1 MKINR
6 KNQCG
11 NHIKNKTQMHIT
23 IREKR
28 IKRREGRNEI
38 GDIKGLSER
47 RELSN
52 ILGINI
58 NAFES

>member
-1 MKINR
+1 
-6 KNQCG
+6 
-11 NHIKNKTQMHIT
+11 MHIT

>member
-6 KNQCG
+6 KNRCG
-11 NHIKNKTQMHIT
+11 NHIKNKAQMHIT

-52 ILGINI
+52 VLGINV